1 MFIQNLVFVLN
12 LQYEDWNK
20 WNVFENNF
28 RYNPEIMLNNKE
40 SFFYNF

>member
-1 MFIQNLVFVLN
+1 MFIQNLVFVSN

-28 RYNPEIMLNNKE
+28 RYNLEIMLNNKE
-40 SFFYNF
+40 SFFL